1 MVCRTKWMLTE
12 IQIFNLISLYYWEEQ
27 KNNPV
32 QSKPFFDGSA
42 RLCLYWWCKI
52 LFGQSRIFASSFLLK
67 SRGKK
72 SQSFRRIIMSD
83 KINFYLQLIVTSLR
97 STLRLIHHS
106 KQRKLR
112 RILVILE
119 EVTTCC
125 MGTLWMNLDEWT
137 LVSFYL

>member
-42 RLCLYWWCKI
+42 CIGGVRFY
-52 LFGQSRIFASSFLLK
+52 SANHASSHPHSSVLK